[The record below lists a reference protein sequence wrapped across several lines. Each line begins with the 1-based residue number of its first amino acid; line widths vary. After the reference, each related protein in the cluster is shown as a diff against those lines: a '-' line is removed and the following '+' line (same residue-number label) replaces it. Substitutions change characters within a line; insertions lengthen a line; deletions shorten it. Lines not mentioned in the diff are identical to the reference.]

1 MWNLQTN
8 QQQQVAQHAAA
19 VRHCFYVRQLNMLV
33 TGSWD
38 KTVKYWDLRSPTPAH
53 TQQMPERVYAMD
65 VQSELLVVG
74 TADRQIQVGQGG
86 MGQGAGAEGKGGRGR
101 AGAGWAEEDS
111 VAVAS
116 RCCRGEQVEASLLT
130 SLPLPPP
137 LSPTLPPPA
146 VGMEISV
153 PLFFGKLKVI
163 LGAMALLIAGKVAV
177 MTAVGQAFG
186 LTLVQSMR
194 RYVRCTLEERGG
206 GGRCE
211 SGLAAATCCVDEMS
225 GMQRFPPFPHTPPHP
240 PTLSPPAAAWCCPPV
255 ASLRLCCL
263 AKR

>member
-86 MGQGAGAEGKGGRGR
+86 MGQGAGAGAVIEGPGCSPCTVCLVPLLWGFPLPDFP
-101 AGAGWAEEDS
+101 A
-111 VAVAS
+111 
-116 RCCRGEQVEASLLT
+116 CRPLT
-130 SLPLPPP
+130 TALPPP
-137 LSPTLPPPA
+137 RPRLAAGLQPEQPRRGLQVAAVAAQVPDALHRRLPRQVGLPA
-146 VGMEISV
+146 GQHR
-153 PLFFGKLKVI
+153 
-163 LGAMALLIAGKVAV
+163 GA
-177 MTAVGQAFG
+177 
-186 LTLVQSMR
+186 
-194 RYVRCTLEERGG
+194 GG
-206 GGRCE
+206 GAPRRGRDAVQE
-211 SGLAAATCCVDEMS
+211 LHVQVPQVRRGV
-225 GMQRFPPFPHTPPHP
+225 G
-240 PTLSPPAAAWCCPPV
+240 
-255 ASLRLCCL
+255 
-263 AKR
+263 

>member
-1 MWNLQTN
+1 MESDIAPYKGLLMGL
-8 QQQQVAQHAAA
+8 
-19 VRHCFYVRQLNMLV
+19 FFM
-33 TGSWD
+33 TG
-38 KTVKYWDLRSPTPAH
+38 T
-53 TQQMPERVYAMD
+53 
-65 VQSELLVVG
+65 
-74 TADRQIQVGQGG
+74 
-86 MGQGAGAEGKGGRGR
+86 GAGAGRVCVCVGR
-101 AGAGWAEEDS
+101 PEEDS
-111 VAVAS
+111 VALAS
-116 RCCRGEQVEASLLT
+116 GCCPHPTPRGTGRGRLPFSHLAAP
-130 SLPLPPP
+130 LPLP
-137 LSPTLPPPA
+137 LPSA